1 MDEFTGKLAVIT
13 GGASGVGRSLAFALA
28 GAGAR
33 ILIADVDANALAET
47 RDALEAAG
55 ATAHAHICDVTD
67 PSSLG
72 DLAAFAF
79 DEQGS
84 VQLVFANAGVAS
96 GEAGPLWGYAEN
108 DWKWSF
114 EVNFWGVVNTVNAFM
129 PRLTEQGEE
138 SHLVITGSA
147 NGAFLVYPDQPIYSA
162 TKAAV
167 QVVAE
172 ALFHQTSAPGNPV
185 QVHALFP
192 GPHVVETG
200 IFDSDRVRPERLAKP
215 SSAPDTGIH
224 SADDLRRLMEAF
236 GTTLKTTHPDEVAQ
250 AALDGIR
257 QGRFW
262 ILPLTPATESQIKAR
277 TDAILART
285 DPPVPTIG
293 QEDRTC

>member
-1 MDEFTGKLAVIT
+1 MPGSSSVDDFTGKLAVIT
-13 GGASGVGRSLAFALA
+13 GGASGVGRSIAFALA
-28 GAGAR
+28 EAGAR
-33 ILIADVDANALAET
+33 VLIADVDATALEET
-47 RDALEAAG
+47 QDALEAAG
-55 ATAHAHICDVTD
+55 AAAHARACDVTD

-72 DLAAFAF
+72 ELAAFAF
-79 DEQGS
+79 DALGGA
-84 VQLVFANAGVAS
+84 QLVFANAGVAS

-108 DWKWSF
+108 DWKWCF

-129 PRLTEQGEE
+129 PWLTEQDDE

-200 IFDSDRVRPERLAKP
+200 LFNSGRVRPARYAKP
-215 SSAPDTGIH
+215 ASAPDTGIR

-236 GTTLKTTHPDEVAQ
+236 GTRLETTHPDEVARK
-250 AALDGIR
+250 ALDGIR

-262 ILPLTPATESQIKAR
+262 ILPLTQATEAQIKAR

-285 DPPVPTIG
+285 DPPAPTIG
-293 QEDRTC
+293 

>member
-33 ILIADVDANALAET
+33 ILVADVDAKALAAT

-55 ATAHAHICDVTD
+55 ATAHARACDVAD

-79 DEQGS
+79 DTLGG

-108 DWKWSF
+108 DWKWCF
-114 EVNFWGVVNTVNAFM
+114 EVNFWGVVNTINAFM

-200 IFDSDRVRPERLAKP
+200 IFDSDRVRPERFAKP

-224 SADDLRRLMEAF
+224 SAEDLRRLMEAF
-236 GTTLKTTHPDEVAQ
+236 GTTLETTHPDEVAQ
-250 AALDGIR
+250 TALDGIR

-293 QEDRTC
+293 

>member
-33 ILIADVDANALAET
+33 ILVADVDAKSLAET

-55 ATAHAHICDVTD
+55 ATAHGRACDVTD

-72 DLAAFAF
+72 ELAAFAF
-79 DEQGS
+79 DSLGGA
-84 VQLVFANAGVAS
+84 QLVFANAGVAS

-108 DWKWSF
+108 DWKWCF

-129 PRLTEQGEE
+129 PRLTELGDE
-138 SHLVITGSA
+138 SHFVITGSA

-200 IFDSDRVRPERLAKP
+200 IFDSDRVRPERFAKP

-224 SADDLRRLMEAF
+224 SAEDLRRLMEAF
-236 GTTLKTTHPDEVAQ
+236 GTRLETTHPDEVAQ

-262 ILPLTPATESQIKAR
+262 ILPLTPETESQISAR

-285 DPPVPTIG
+285 DPPLPTIG
-293 QEDRTC
+293 

>member
-1 MDEFTGKLAVIT
+1 MDDFTGKLAVIT
-13 GGASGVGRSLAFALA
+13 GGASGVGRSLAFTLA
-28 GAGAR
+28 GVGAR
-33 ILIADVDANALAET
+33 ILVADVDARALDET
-47 RDALEAAG
+47 RDALEATG
-55 ATAHAHICDVTD
+55 ATAHAHACDVTD
-67 PSSLG
+67 PSSV
-72 DLAAFAF
+72 DELAAFAF
-79 DEQGS
+79 DSLGGA
-84 VQLVFANAGVAS
+84 QLVFANAGVAS

-108 DWKWSF
+108 DWKWCF

-200 IFDSDRVRPERLAKP
+200 IFDSDRVRPERFAKP

-236 GTTLKTTHPDEVAQ
+236 GTTLETTHPDAVAQ

-262 ILPLTPATESQIKAR
+262 ILPLTPATESQIRAR
-277 TDAILART
+277 IEAILART

-293 QEDRTC
+293 